1 MDILTDKAAVVLP
14 NLLRNFPG
22 VAYRCMNDEFYTMIY
37 LSEGCYQIFGYRPA
51 ELLNNKLKTYTQLV
65 HPPDLEELLGLVNA
79 AIQKRTSFT
88 VEYRIVTKGGQLK
101 WVRNHG
107 FAVYNSQNEVQYL
120 DGFITDIHT
129 QKTIENDLKQAAHN
143 LAELNATKDRFFS
156 LIAHDLQNP
165 VYAIISLVDFLEH
178 NHRNFTPD
186 ELSSFV
192 NQINLSAKGIYNLLE
207 NLLDWAR
214 VQTGKVEVQRE
225 QVNLQR
231 IILNVLEHFR
241 PQYAEKNITFK
252 FDPHAE
258 CQIYS
263 DVRLVTTIVRNLIS
277 NAIKYSYPNT
287 SVQINLTQ
295 NEDKVCVV
303 VRDFGTG
310 ISRRHQE
317 HLFRIDNQH
326 RSFGTNQ
333 EQGSGLGLVL
343 AKEFTEILGGSISVN
358 SSLNKG
364 STFSLCLP
372 V

>member
-1 MDILTDKAAVVLP
+1 
-14 NLLRNFPG
+14 
-22 VAYRCMNDEFYTMIY
+22 MIY
-37 LSEGCYQIFGYRPA
+37 LSEGCTHIFGYRPA
-51 ELLNNKLKTYTQLV
+51 ELLNNKLKTYAQLV
-65 HPPDLEELLGLVNA
+65 HPPDLEQLLDIVNA
-79 AIQKRTSFT
+79 AINKRTSFT
-88 VEYRIVTKGGQLK
+88 AEYRIVTRDGQLR

-107 FAVYNSQNEVQYL
+107 FGVYNSQNEVQYL

-129 QKTIENDLKQAAHN
+129 QKTIENDLKQAALN

-178 NHRNFTPD
+178 NHRNFTPN
-186 ELSSFV
+186 ELTSFV

-214 VQTGKVEVQRE
+214 VQTGKVEIQKE
-225 QVNLQR
+225 QVNLPR
-231 IILNVLEHFR
+231 VIMNVLEHFR
-241 PQYAEKNITFK
+241 PQYTEKNITFK
-252 FDPHAE
+252 FDPQVD
-258 CQIYS
+258 CQVYS
-263 DVRLVTTIVRNLIS
+263 DVRLITTVIRNLIS

-287 SVQINLTQ
+287 SVQIALAQ
-295 NEDKVCVV
+295 GEGQVCVTV
-303 VRDFGTG
+303 KDFGTG
-310 ISRRHQE
+310 ISPRQQE
-317 HLFRIDNQH
+317 QLFRIDNQH

-343 AKEFTEILGGSISVN
+343 AKEFTKLLGGTISVS

>member
-1 MDILTDKAAVVLP
+1 MDLLSDRAAVMLP
-14 NLLRNFPG
+14 NLLHNFPG
-22 VAYRCMNDEFYTMIY
+22 VVYRCLNDEFYTMIY
-37 LSEGCYQIFGYRPA
+37 LSEGCTQVFGYRPA
-51 ELLNNKLKTYTQLV
+51 ELLHNKTKSYTELV
-65 HPPDLEELLGLVNA
+65 HPPDLEELLNFVNA
-79 AIQKRTSFT
+79 AIKKRTSFT
-88 VEYRIVTKGGQLK
+88 VEYRIVNREGKLR

-120 DGFITDIHT
+120 DGYITDIDTH
-129 QKTIENDLKQAAHN
+129 KTIENDLKLAAQN

-186 ELSSFV
+186 ELTSFV

-207 NLLDWAR
+207 NLLDWAK
-214 VQTGKVEVQRE
+214 VQTGKVEIQKE
-225 QVNLQR
+225 QVNLPR
-231 IILNVLEHFR
+231 IIVNVLEHFR
-241 PQYAEKNITFK
+241 PQYTEKNITFK
-252 FDPHAE
+252 FDPQVD
-258 CQIYS
+258 CQVYS
-263 DVRLVTTIVRNLIS
+263 DVRLITTVIRNLVS

-287 SVQINLTQ
+287 SVQIALTLG
-295 NEDKVCVV
+295 EGKVCVTV
-303 VRDFGTG
+303 KDFGTG
-310 ISRRHQE
+310 ISRRQQE
-317 HLFRIDNQH
+317 QLFRIDNQH

-343 AKEFTEILGGSISVN
+343 AKDFTEMLGGTISVS